1 MWSLIA
7 IQPNRDCWVKSKLRF
22 PSLPSSEVK
31 VIHQTTINLSFSRL
45 ARNPHL
51 KIIYPDP
58 IIFIGFPQLLKPI
71 KPIQ

>member
-1 MWSLIA
+1 MWSIIV
-7 IQPNRDCWVKSKLRF
+7 IQPNRDCWVKSKLSF

-58 IIFIGFPQLLKPI
+58 ILFIDFLQLLQPI